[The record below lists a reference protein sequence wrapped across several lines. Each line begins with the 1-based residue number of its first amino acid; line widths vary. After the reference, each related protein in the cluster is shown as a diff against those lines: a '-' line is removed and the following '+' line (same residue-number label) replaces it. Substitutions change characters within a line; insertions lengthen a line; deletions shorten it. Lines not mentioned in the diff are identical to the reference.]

1 MKGRARVPFG
11 GVCVMC
17 FGDLLQLQP
26 VCGRYIFERPSH
38 QSYQVTFDVASRW
51 KMLNVINL
59 EVNHRQGGDK
69 TYADLLL
76 RLRTNSQTDEDM
88 RLLRTRVFKRGHS
101 VYKQIATTIVCTK
114 KTAKA
119 INDRELAKLEGD
131 EEVFKARHSHHLQAE
146 FKPPID
152 DVGEVGPTQYMDE
165 VRLKKG
171 CPVMLLQNVDVADC
185 LSNGQL
191 GTYVDTV
198 KGANGMVKVMM
209 VKFKHP
215 KAGQNWRER
224 NPGILHV

>member
-1 MKGRARVPFG
+1 M
-11 GVCVMC
+11 
-17 FGDLLQLQP
+17 
-26 VCGRYIFERPSH
+26 
-38 QSYQVTFDVASRW
+38 
-51 KMLNVINL
+51 

-88 RLLRTRVFKRGHS
+88 RLLRTRVFKRGHRI
-101 VYKQIATTIVCTK
+101 YRQIATTIVCTK

-146 FKPPID
+146 FKPFIN

-165 VRLKKG
+165 LRLKKG
-171 CPVMLLQNVDVADC
+171 CPIMLLQNVDTADC
-185 LSNGQL
+185 LTNGQL
-191 GTYVDTV
+191 GTYVGTV
-198 KGANGMVKVMM
+198 RGANGVVKMLM
-209 VKFKHP
+209 VKFKNP

-224 NPGILHV
+224 NPGRLHI